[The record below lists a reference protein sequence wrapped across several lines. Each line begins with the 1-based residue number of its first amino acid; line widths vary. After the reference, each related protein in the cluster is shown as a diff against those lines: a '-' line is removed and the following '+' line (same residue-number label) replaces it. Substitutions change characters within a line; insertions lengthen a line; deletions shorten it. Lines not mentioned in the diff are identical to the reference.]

1 MESKIRKKHY
11 FEKETDCM
19 RLKELIRKNRSYRRF
34 DQEYTVSTESLRDL
48 VDLARL
54 SASGANKQPLKY
66 VLCSQPDTNKK
77 VFATLGW
84 AAYLKDWAGPIEGER
99 PSAYIIIL
107 GDLNIRSS
115 FGVDP
120 GIAAQSVTLGAVEQG
135 LGACIIA
142 TINKKEL
149 HEALNISKQFEILFV
164 LALGKPIEKVV
175 IEPLGSDGDIRY
187 WRDEDGAH
195 HLPKRS
201 LEDLIVAEY

>member
-1 MESKIRKKHY
+1 MQ
-11 FEKETDCM
+11 
-19 RLKELIRKNRSYRRF
+19 LKELIRKNRSYRRF
-34 DQEYTVSTESLRDL
+34 DQEYNVSTESLRDL

-84 AAYLKDWAGPIEGER
+84 AAYLKDWTGPIEGER

-107 GDLNIRSS
+107 GDVSIRSS

-149 HEALNISKQFEILFV
+149 REALNISKQFEILFV

-175 IEPLGSDGDIRY
+175 IEPLGSDGNIRY
-187 WRDEDGAH
+187 WRDKYGVH
-195 HLPKRS
+195 RLPKRS
-201 LEDLIVAEY
+201 LEDLIIAEY